1 MISLR
6 GLKRLN
12 RYENRIYK
20 IARLAGDLGHLK
32 QIGYSRRSKNG
43 FRFPV
48 YSLLLGKRSA
58 LKKYPVGLVAGVH
71 GLETVGVRVLLD
83 FLESI
88 FAEPGQVLRDLKKG
102 NVAIVCIPI
111 LNPGGVAMKRRSN
124 PGGVDLMRN
133 SGVDGESAM
142 RFFGGQK
149 LSQYLP
155 YYRGKVIQPES
166 RTLFGFVRDHLFS
179 AKARLIPILDIHSGF
194 GMRDSLWW
202 PYAGK
207 TNPCP
212 DQNLYERTAQILC
225 ENEAGILPESQS
237 EAYTIHGDL
246 WDFLYNEYQGHST
259 STQKKQRFLPFTL
272 EIGTW
277 AEIKKEP
284 ARLLN
289 RRALFNPPKESKAET
304 ITRYRRFLE
313 KFVRLNELYSG

>member
-12 RYENRIYK
+12 RYENRLYK
-20 IARLAGDLGHLK
+20 IARLAGDLGHL
-32 QIGYSRRSKNG
+32 QQVGFSRKSKNG

-48 YSLLLGKRSA
+48 YALTLGKKSA
-58 LKKYPVGLVAGVH
+58 IRKYPVGLVAGVH

-88 FAEPGQVLRDLKKG
+88 FAEPGHVLKSLKKG
-102 NVAIVCIPI
+102 KFAIVSIPI

-124 PGGVDLMRN
+124 PDGVDLMRN

-142 RFFGGQK
+142 AFFGGQK
-149 LSQYLP
+149 LSPHLP
-155 YYRGKVIQPES
+155 YYRGKSLQPES
-166 RTLFGFVRDHLFS
+166 RTLFAFIREHLFN
-179 AKARLIPILDIHSGF
+179 ARSGLIPVLDIHSGF

-207 TNPCP
+207 KEPCP
-212 DQNLYERTAQILC
+212 DQNLYERTARILC
-225 ENEAGILPESQS
+225 QDQPGIVAEPQS
-237 EAYTIHGDL
+237 DAYTIHGDL
-246 WDFLYNEYQGHST
+246 WDFLYSEFQVLNR
-259 STQKKQRFLPFTL
+259 KPRFLPFTL

-284 ARLLN
+284 GRLLS
-289 RRALFNPPKESKAET
+289 RRGLFNPPPESKAET
-304 ITRYRRFLE
+304 ILRYRAFLE
-313 KFVRLNELYSG
+313 RFVRLNELY